1 MKLLDLYHRLPYP
14 GRCLAASLRGFY
26 LDRWRYGA
34 ATPRLVEEALER
46 ESWSGEEWQRY
57 QSAALAVLLERAAE
71 RVPFY
76 RQLWHGRC
84 GDPRRL
90 GDWPV
95 LEKESLRR
103 DPRAFL
109 TDGSNPR
116 RMLPEPTSG
125 STGTPLTVWRSR
137 RTAIA
142 WYALVEARMRRW
154 NGVARGDRWAV
165 LGGQL
170 VVPATVRRPPYW
182 VWNATSRQL
191 YLSSYHLAPETAA
204 GYLGAL
210 ERSKVSYLLG
220 YASALSSLARLA
232 EEEGLVA
239 PRLGVVLSNAEPLY
253 AHQRVVVERVFG
265 CPVRDTY
272 GTAELAG
279 AASECEAGHLHLWP
293 EVAVIEVL
301 DDDGAAALPGTPG
314 RLVATTLLNGD
325 MPLVRYEVGDRIA
338 LAPPERECSC
348 GRRLPLVASL
358 EGRLDDVVVTPEGRR
373 VGRLDPVFKGGLPI
387 REAQIVQE
395 TRTRV
400 EMLVVPAAGYSPRTR
415 AELGERLAERLGPS
429 IEVEVRE
436 VEHLERGRSGKLR
449 AVVSKLPHEEVRP

>member
-1 MKLLDLYHRLPYP
+1 MSWLDLYYRLPYP
-14 GRCLAASLRGFY
+14 GRCLAASLRGFS

-46 ESWSGEEWQRY
+46 ESWNGFEWQDY
-57 QSAALAVLLERAAE
+57 QSEALAAQLVRATE
-71 RVPFY
+71 HVPFY
-76 RQLWHGRC
+76 RRLWRGRT

-90 GDWPV
+90 ADWPV
-95 LEKESLRR
+95 LDKESLRR

-116 RMLPEPTSG
+116 RMLLEPTSG
-125 STGTPLTVWRSR
+125 STGTPLTLWRSR
-137 RTAIA
+137 WTSIA

-170 VVPATVRRPPYW
+170 VVPASARRPPYW
-182 VWNATSRQL
+182 VWNVASRQL

-204 GYLGAL
+204 DYLGAV
-210 ERSKVSYLLG
+210 ERSKASYLLG

-232 EEEGLVA
+232 EEEGLTA
-239 PRLGVVLSNAEPLY
+239 PRLRVVLSNAEPLY
-253 AHQRVVVERVFG
+253 AHQREVIERVFG

-279 AASECEAGHLHLWP
+279 AASECKAGNLHLWS
-293 EVAVIEVL
+293 EVAVTEVL
-301 DDDGAAALPGTPG
+301 DDDGNPVAPGLPG

-325 MPLVRYEVGDRIA
+325 MPLVRYEVGDRLA
-338 LAPPERECSC
+338 LAPPDWRCSC
-348 GRRLPLVASL
+348 GCRLPLVASI
-358 EGRLDDVVVTPEGRR
+358 EGRLDDLVVTPEGRR
-373 VGRLDPVFKGGLPI
+373 IGRLDPVFKGDVPI

-400 EMLVVPAAGYSPRTR
+400 EMLVVPAPGYSPRTR
-415 AELGERLAERLGPS
+415 AELGARLAARLGPS
-429 IEVEVRE
+429 MEVEVRE

-449 AVVSKLPHEEVRP
+449 TVVSKLPREEVRS